1 MKRILHS
8 LFAVMIM
15 LTAANFSAQTL
26 FDSFTDGNFTTNPV
40 WAGSSTWTITS
51 NSDVAAGATGSNTL
65 RLNSTGAATDYLS
78 SQVNSWLDSQEWG
91 FFLGRRAQAYTAAN
105 QSYFWLYA
113 NESTL
118 TSGTVDG
125 YRIAIGDDTSND
137 EIRLEYIVNGAVSA
151 TVITSTGAIT
161 NGITDIGI
169 LIRVTRSAT
178 GVWELFTSTLPTT
191 SGTGAIATEIPNVT
205 NANISQGIATNNS
218 LIPATNGYLGVAT
231 LHSSGAN
238 AIIGTEYDQV
248 NFTATASTTPEI
260 NIQGLATTIV
270 NGDNTPSV
278 ADDTDFG
285 ITPVFGGTVT
295 KTYTIQNTGTAALTI
310 GAISFSGADAADFT
324 VTALPSSPVAASG
337 STTFTVT
344 FDPSAAGAR
353 NAMIS
358 IVNSDSDE
366 NPYTFSITGTG
377 SVDTAAMDWNN
388 LQFPNTTQNI
398 AETGSITFY
407 AQGFESG
414 VTEAA
419 GAGAGVAAWIG
430 YSTTNQNPNTGTWT
444 WVPATFNAQVGN
456 NDEFQAV
463 LSGLAPGTYYV
474 ASRWQ
479 LGAGPY
485 TYGDTAGIWSNTANN
500 VTVNVS
506 ADTVD
511 YADLQSPASGTMTV
525 GGTFNVYAQVYEPGV
540 TEAAGQGAGITAWIG
555 YSATN
560 QNPNTGTWTWVPAT
574 FNIQSGNNDEYVAN
588 IGTGLPVGT
597 YYYASRF
604 LKTGSATYVY
614 GDTAGIWSSTANNGV
629 LTVVTAQ
636 EINVQGNSVSI
647 VDGDA
652 TPSAAD
658 FTDFGSVSISSGSV
672 VHTFTIQNTGGTVLT
687 LGANAVSLSAT
698 NGFSVTSQ
706 PATTVAA
713 GGSTTFTITFD
724 PSTGG
729 AETVTLNIA
738 NDDAN
743 ENPYNF
749 DITGSGSVDAPVAT
763 AATSITTTGFNANWN
778 AVAGASSYRLDV
790 YYNSTAAVMSQG
802 FESATFPPTGWTN
815 TGWARSTTAADINSG
830 AGAATATSNTG
841 TLTTSAVANP
851 TSMSFYLGRSSN
863 TTAKTLTVEVSTT
876 SQSTGFTT
884 VATFDHSNVPVSS
897 YNQYT
902 VDLSAYTASPVV
914 YIRFVKAS
922 STASP
927 WRLDDIVVNGQTQS
941 FLAGYNDLNVG
952 NVTTYNVTGIT
963 SGTTYF
969 YRVRA
974 VSGAVTSTT
983 SNVITVTPAS
993 VGGTAAADQT
1003 ICQGSSPANLTL
1015 TGNTGNVVRWES
1027 ASDAAFTTP
1036 ATIANTTTTLP
1047 GATIGNLSATTYFR
1061 AVVQNGTNPIAYSS
1075 TVTITVNAPVTPS
1088 FDPIAAFCAGSTAP
1102 TLPATSTNGI
1112 SGTWSPTSVSN
1123 TASGTYT
1130 FTPNVGQCATTATL
1144 SITVDPQPVG
1154 GTLAGSTTVCG
1165 ATNNGML
1172 TLSGYTGNII
1182 RWQSSTTSDFSANVT
1197 NIATTDNFYNYINV
1211 PETTYYRVEVGNGSC
1226 ASVFS
1231 DVATITYTTNAWTGA
1246 VSSSWADTGN
1256 WSCGVL
1262 PNTASNITI
1271 TASAANQPIIDIDA
1285 SINTLTL
1292 EAGTNVTVATGYD
1305 LTLNGALTVD
1315 ASAAF
1320 TVQNNANLLQTAEVA
1335 NSGVITVNR
1344 NSSALMRQDYTL
1356 WSSPVAGQ
1364 NLLAFSPLTVVTPTS
1379 RFYIYNTLTNV
1390 YNSITSP
1397 SSVDFAPGAGYLIR
1411 MPNNHPTTPT
1421 VWSGSF
1427 TGVPNNGDINVTM
1440 ADGGAGLRFNLV
1452 GNPYPSPISMTNFV
1466 SQNSANITGT
1476 LYFWRKTNAA
1486 NTPAYGT
1493 WTAGTYASNGNPA
1506 EVDPQ
1511 GIIQTGQG
1519 FFVEGSGAGTTL
1531 QFDNLMR
1538 VGDNAG
1544 QFFRSASETDR
1555 SRIWLNATSTDG
1567 AFSQMAL
1574 VYVDG
1579 ADSNG
1584 VDMFD
1589 GRYINDGEIALN
1601 SLVNGTDYVIQGRA
1615 PFVPTDVVPLTW
1627 KATNAGAYT
1636 IAIDRVDGLFE
1647 GNQDIYLRDNLN
1659 GTITDLKAG
1668 AYNFSSEAGTFTGR
1682 FDVLY
1687 DTALAVHNPT
1697 FDSNGVVVY
1706 KSAADIVINSGSTAM
1721 DNVKIY
1727 DIRGRLIIEKDAVN
1741 ASQIAIP
1748 SGTTN
1753 QVLIVKITSESGAT
1767 VTKKVVN

>member
-1 MKRILHS
+1 MKRILR
-8 LFAVMIM
+8 LK
-15 LTAANFSAQTL
+15 
-26 FDSFTDGNFTTNPV
+26 
-40 WAGSSTWTITS
+40 
-51 NSDVAAGATGSNTL
+51 NTL
-65 RLNSTGAATDYLS
+65 RLFAALFVLTSASMSAQVNHLVI
-78 SQVNSWLDSQEWG
+78 SQVYGGGGNAG
-91 FFLGRRAQAYTAAN
+91 ANYTNDFIEIFNPTGTAVSLTGWSV
-105 QSYFWLYA
+105 QYA
-113 NESTL
+113 SSGS
-118 TSGTVDG
+118 TSGTLSSTTANTALSG
-125 YRIAIGDDTSND
+125 TIGPGKYFLISEASGGAVGSALPTPD
-137 EIRLEYIVNGAVSA
+137 VNGGLINMSGTNGKVFLCNSTTGLTIGASGCPTVSTTVVDFIGFGNANCAETTAASAPSGNTISKIRANGGCTDTNTNSTDFSSGTAAPRNSSTTAVYCYPIKLVVSSITPSSPTAGATFNVTVQAQDFGNNLNNVIASTGITLSTNGNAGTIGGTTTGTITAGTNSVTISGVILPNPGTGVTITATRTSGDALAAGTSA
-151 TVITSTGAIT
+151 TFTVLSGGSPEIDVLGNSTSIVSG
-161 NGITDIGI
+161 D
-169 LIRVTRSAT
+169 
-178 GVWELFTSTLPTT
+178 STP
-191 SGTGAIATEIPNVT
+191 
-205 NANISQGIATNNS
+205 
-218 LIPATNGYLGVAT
+218 
-231 LHSSGAN
+231 
-238 AIIGTEYDQV
+238 
-248 NFTATASTTPEI
+248 STT
-260 NIQGLATTIV
+260 
-270 NGDNTPSV
+270 DF
-278 ADDTDFG
+278 TDFG
-285 ITPVFGGTVT
+285 MTAVAGGTIAQT
-295 KTYTIQNTGTAALTI
+295 FTIQNTGTANLTV

-324 VTALPSSPVAASG
+324 VTASPSSPVATSG
-337 STTFTVT
+337 STIFTVT

-353 NAMIS
+353 NAVIS
-358 IVNSDSDE
+358 IVNNDSDE

-377 SVDTAAMDWNN
+377 SVDTGTMDWNN

-398 AETGSITFY
+398 TETGSITFY

-444 WVPATFNAQVGN
+444 WVPATFNTQVGN

-479 LGAGPY
+479 LGTGPY
-485 TYGDTAGIWSNTANN
+485 TYGDTAGIWSSTANN
-500 VTVNVS
+500 VTVNVA

-511 YADLQSPASGTMTV
+511 FADLQSPASGTMTV
-525 GGTFNVYAQVYEPGV
+525 GGSFNVYAQVYEPGV
-540 TEAAGQGAGITAWIG
+540 TEAAGQGAGISAWIG
-555 YSATN
+555 YSSTN

-574 FNIQSGNNDEYVAN
+574 FNVQSGNNDEYVAN
-588 IGTGLPVGT
+588 IGTSLTPGT

-604 LKTGSATYVY
+604 LKAGSSTYVY

-629 LTVVTAQ
+629 LTVSLPPADHLTLVGVPSTGTPGSPIATFTV
-636 EINVQGNSVSI
+636 EARRADNSVDTNYTANVTI
-647 VDGDA
+647 TKA
-652 TPSAAD
+652 
-658 FTDFGSVSISSGSV
+658 SGP
-672 VHTFTIQNTGGTVLT
+672 GT
-687 LGANAVSLSAT
+687 LSGT
-698 NGFSVTSQ
+698 
-706 PATTVAA
+706 TTVAA
-713 GGSTTFTITFD
+713 VAGIATFSTLQFSAAGTYTLAASSGSLAGATSGNIVIAVVPVSLGTYLFNGTSCSATTLSASSVAPNLTFSQASVTGETCNSNSSTLYSVGGTNWGTAFSASRYIEFSVTVGSGYTLIANAVTFD
-724 PSTGG
+724 ILRTGAGATNATVRSSADSFSTDL
-729 AETVTLNIA
+729 T
-738 NDDAN
+738 
-743 ENPYNF
+743 
-749 DITGSGSVDAPVAT
+749 APFSLTTSA
-763 AATSITTTGFNANWN
+763 AATSVT
-778 AVAGASSYRLDV
+778 L
-790 YYNSTAAVMSQG
+790 
-802 FESATFPPTGWTN
+802 
-815 TGWARSTTAADINSG
+815 SG
-830 AGAATATSNTG
+830 AGFTGITG
-841 TLTTSAVANP
+841 TLTFRIYGWGGS
-851 TSMSFYLGRSSN
+851 
-863 TTAKTLTVEVSTT
+863 
-876 SQSTGFTT
+876 STGDMRIDNLT
-884 VATFDHSNVPVSS
+884 
-897 YNQYT
+897 
-902 VDLSAYTASPVV
+902 L
-914 YIRFVKAS
+914 K
-922 STASP
+922 
-927 WRLDDIVVNGQTQS
+927 
-941 FLAGYNDLNVG
+941 G
-952 NVTTYNVTGIT
+952 NVACATPTAFNVTGG
-963 SGTTYF
+963 GTTCTGSGLAIGLDDSEPGISYQLELN
-969 YRVRA
+969 A
-974 VSGAVTSTT
+974 VALGAPVAGTGSAISFGSQTGEGVYTVIGTNTT
-983 SNVITVTPAS
+983 GSCN
-993 VGGTAAADQT
+993 QT
-1003 ICQGSSPANLTL
+1003 TTMTGQATITL
-1015 TGNTGNVVRWES
+1015 T
-1027 ASDAAFTTP
+1027 
-1036 ATIANTTTTLP
+1036 
-1047 GATIGNLSATTYFR
+1047 
-1061 AVVQNGTNPIAYSS
+1061 
-1075 TVTITVNAPVTPS
+1075 APVTTT
-1088 FDPIAAFCAGSTAP
+1088 FDPIAAFCAGTTAP

-1112 SGTWSPTSVSN
+1112 SGTWSPSTVSN
-1123 TASGTYT
+1123 TTSATYT
-1130 FTPNVGQCATTATL
+1130 FTPNVGQCATTATI

-1555 SRIWLNATSTDG
+1555 SRIWLNATSTEG

-1697 FDSNGVVVY
+1697 FDSNAVVVY
-1706 KSAADIVINSGSTAM
+1706 KSGADIVINSGSTTM
-1721 DNVKIY
+1721 DNIKIY

-1753 QVLIVKITSESGAT
+1753 LVLIVKITSESGAT